1 MHPLRLGQNRSKP
14 KVLLPPPN
22 PLHHINPYTTTH
34 ADGNSDEDTM
44 KDYKKNTNKGS
55 DDNSNDDDSDNGDSS
70 LSDTDKAKTAK
81 TTTPPRR
88 KSSRKTIQ
96 GAPVETNGKLPDC
109 KIALCTF
116 CCCIEIALCTFNPP
130 PPPSSLHLQLSLVLK
145 TTRLRRWQRSPNRLR
160 SPRKRK
166 KKVRSV
172 RHQSP

>member
-34 ADGNSDEDTM
+34 ADGNSDEDFV
-44 KDYKKNTNKGS
+44 KDNKKNTNTGS
-55 DDNSNDDDSDNGDSS
+55 DDSSNDDDSDNGDSS

-88 KSSRKTIQ
+88 KSTRTTIQ
-96 GAPVETNGKLPDC
+96 AAPVETNGTLPYC

-130 PPPSSLHLQLSLVLK
+130 HLLPPSICSHPWYSRQPGYEGGSGARIAYDLQEK
-145 TTRLRRWQRSPNRLR
+145 EK
-160 SPRKRK
+160 KRFA
-166 KKVRSV
+166 
-172 RHQSP
+172 Q